1 MEADL
6 IPKIFRPFSNV
17 LQHQF
22 IDIPT
27 SGAEQSNNISCSV
40 VPQMR
45 DFPIPVLPNRTGGR
59 LQLFARGFSRE
70 SDELLKYLHLARS
83 ERRFTSL

>member
-1 MEADL
+1 MKAEL

-17 LQHQF
+17 LQYQF
-22 IDIPT
+22 IDILT

-45 DFPIPVLPNRTGGR
+45 DVPTPFCQMVLDPRYPFYQMV
-59 LQLFARGFSRE
+59 LDAR
-70 SDELLKYLHLARS
+70 
-83 ERRFTSL
+83 

>member
-6 IPKIFRPFSNV
+6 VPKIFRPFSNV

-22 IDIPT
+22 IDIQT

-45 DFPIPVLPNRTGGR
+45 DFPIPIPFYQMVAGPSLIVREGI
-59 LQLFARGFSRE
+59 FARI
-70 SDELLKYLHLARS
+70 
-83 ERRFTSL
+83 

>member
-40 VPQMR
+40 VPRIR
-45 DFPIPVLPNRTGGR
+45 DSPIPIHFYQTVVDGP
-59 LQLFARGFSRE
+59 QFFARGFSHE
-70 SDELLKYLHLARS
+70 SDERVKYLHLG
-83 ERRFTSL
+83 SLNEVA